1 MKVKKYYY
9 SDPLNDDF
17 AENNIDT
24 KPIPADYVY
33 VPRSP
38 VFNFFAALLYRLIAR
53 PATYLFI
60 KIAYHHRFVNK
71 KAIGEIGKQGCFFF
85 GNHTLEAGDAFIPNH
100 MALRKNYIVANP
112 DATSIK
118 GIGTIVKMFGAIPLP
133 STVSGTV
140 KYKEAIS
147 ELIDKGKTVTVYPE
161 AHIWP
166 RYTGI
171 RPFRSDSF
179 ALPVMC
185 NSPCYSFTNVF
196 LKSKNPLIKRPVVK
210 TYINGPFYPDES
222 LPKRER
228 AVDLRNRVYDSM
240 VREATKQE
248 QYITNIYIDKTKI

>member
-1 MKVKKYYY
+1 MKVKTYYY

-17 AENNIDT
+17 AENGIDT
-24 KPIPADYVY
+24 KLTPADYDY

-38 VFNFFAALLYRLIAR
+38 VFRVFASLSYRLIAR
-53 PATYLFI
+53 PFTYLYM
-60 KIAYHHRFVNK
+60 KIAFHQKYVNK
-71 KAIGEIGKQGCFFF
+71 KALKTTGREGCFFF

-100 MALRKNYIVANP
+100 MTMRKNYIVSNP
-112 DATSIK
+112 DAISIK
-118 GIGTIVKMFGAIPLP
+118 GIGTIVKMFGALPLP
-133 STVSGTV
+133 STVSGTM

-147 ELIDKGKTVTVYPE
+147 ELIEKGKTVTVYPE

-166 RYTGI
+166 RYTEI

-228 AVDLRNRVYDSM
+228 AAELRNRVYDSM

-248 QYITNIYIDKTKI
+248 QYVTNIYIDKNKK